1 MANGTNQQL
10 GERPPISLGTATA
23 WMAVLLVAI
32 AVPTLVLTQVG
43 PGAAKRGPATRR
55 DRRSA
60 R

>member
-10 GERPPISLGTATA
+10 GERPPISLGAATA
-23 WMAVLLVAI
+23 WMAVLLVAV

-43 PGAAKRGPATRR
+43 PRGAAKRSPATRR
-55 DRRSA
+55 DRR